1 MLVRSTQGDGLM
13 MRRHAMHQFTVTVA
27 FIVGQLLATLPACAE
42 ETSVQEALR
51 NRIEQIRLF
60 QRLETDAFEIS
71 AVRLIPEFYE
81 RRNFLAAWNNQQAI
95 ADLLRAIDEI
105 RYDGLNPADYHRQ
118 EIMYLQNT
126 ISRAPD
132 SQHLADLDL
141 LLTDALVRLW
151 YHIEFGKVDPA
162 EFDPTWNIYA
172 EFGEEDPVVALQQAI
187 ASPSLYQLLESNKPR
202 ASIYLQTKA
211 ALRDHLAIQEAG
223 GWETLSSGPMLK
235 IGMNDSRVPQLC
247 RRLVASHDLESGS
260 PAVADTFD
268 DRLAA
273 AVRRFQRRHGLA
285 ADGAV
290 GPATLQALNVSV
302 HARIDQIRVNL
313 ERLRWVMHE
322 PVDTFVVVNIAG
334 FEVYYVADNQPQWRS
349 RVQVGQPY
357 RQTPVFKAD
366 MKYLV
371 VNPTWTVPPT
381 ILSQDILPAIQR
393 DPSYLQRNN
402 LKVLDRNGQRVDP
415 NSIAWSQYQGPN
427 FPYVLRQ
434 DPGPGNA
441 LGLVKFIFPNPYFV
455 FLHDT
460 PSRRLFERQT
470 RMFSSGCIRVENP
483 FELATLL
490 LADSPAW
497 NRQRIQEAVA
507 SGRTQTFYLQK
518 PLPVYLLYWTAYP
531 DLAGTFHFRQ
541 DIYLR
546 DQRLLQALDDTIQ
559 VRKHHIEKA
568 IELMNRK

>member
-1 MLVRSTQGDGLM
+1 MKRRYSMPQLTFTTTFLV
-13 MRRHAMHQFTVTVA
+13 F
-27 FIVGQLLATLPACAE
+27 QLLATLPAWAE
-42 ETSVQEALR
+42 DTSVQEALR

-81 RRNFLAAWNNQQAI
+81 RRNFLAAWTNPQAI
-95 ADLLRAIDEI
+95 ADLLRAIDET
-105 RYDGLNPADYHRQ
+105 RSDGLNPADYHRQ
-118 EIMYLQNT
+118 EIMDLQNT
-126 ISRAPD
+126 IRRASD

-141 LLTDALVRLW
+141 LLTDTLARLW
-151 YHIEFGKVDPA
+151 YHVEFGKVDPA

-187 ASPSLYQLLESNKPR
+187 ASPSLYQLIENNKPG
-202 ASIYLQTKA
+202 ANIYLQTKA
-211 ALRDHLAIQEAG
+211 ALRDHLAIQDAG
-223 GWETLSSGPMLK
+223 GWEALPPGPTLK
-235 IGMNDSRVPQLC
+235 IGMSDPRVPLLY
-247 RRLVASHDLESGS
+247 RRLVASYDLVNGS

-268 DRLAA
+268 DRMAA
-273 AVRRFQRRHGLA
+273 AVRRFQRRHGLLE
-285 ADGAV
+285 DGAV
-290 GPATLQALNVSV
+290 GPATLQAMNVSV
-302 HARIDQIRVNL
+302 HERIDQIRVNL

-322 PVDTFVVVNIAG
+322 PVNTFVVVNIAG

-371 VNPTWTVPPT
+371 INPTWTVPPT

-402 LKVLDRNGQRVDP
+402 LMVLDRNGQRVEPD
-415 NSIAWSQYQGPN
+415 SIAWSRYQGSD

-434 DPGPGNA
+434 DPGPANA

-470 RMFSSGCIRVENP
+470 RTFSSGCIRVENP
-483 FELATLL
+483 FELAALL
-490 LADSPAW
+490 LADSPEW
-497 NRQRIQEAVA
+497 NRQRIQEVVA
-507 SGRTQTFYLQK
+507 SGKTQTIYLKK
-518 PLPVYLLYWTAYP
+518 PLPVYILYWTAYP
-531 DLAGTFHFRQ
+531 DLAGNFHFRQ
-541 DIYLR
+541 DIYAR
-546 DQRLLQALDDTIQ
+546 DRRLLHALDGTTRA
-559 VRKHHIEKA
+559 RKHHIEK
-568 IELMNRK
+568 IDELMKRE